1 MTQSKALSTR
11 DTPQGKALSD
21 HHPRGPSSS
30 VLLAKFDLRYC
41 LAMSPTAATPRWKL
55 IADGMERLLAGP
67 TPHQLATAA
76 SLSVTLP
83 ANLPAPV
90 ATTVLHWHITD
101 PDLRDS
107 STSEIPFGL
116 VELENSL
123 GLSPTEQFI
132 TDSRAELNAWFAAR
146 FMLKTLEGL
155 RSLQPVP
162 GDVVHQMFRSAGD
175 DRIVSSIGRDG
186 RVHFKG
192 RPSGRAWPNNLTM
205 VARVGSSTYAAVARA
220 TANAR
225 LNAVTSTTTNL
236 QNFDGLNGWAL
247 GSVIPSPQAIRAL
260 EDLLESGEM
269 REEKYQQTITAHPE
283 LLGALVIG
291 NWRTYVIPKPRLG
304 GEYVPDYL
312 VLGINSH
319 GPNWVLVEIESP
331 RHQITN
337 QDGSL
342 STPTRH
348 AVGQINDW
356 REWLLNEVSY
366 VQGQGYVGLT
376 TRSHGVVI
384 IGRDDPSPTHANSRV
399 RTEWENRIAVHS
411 WDWLLR
417 SAKNFSQNNLQVT
430 DIAVDVERDLNADAL
445 GTSGSSLDILEAMRP
460 TAMTIT
466 LDEDDSDSFGFDA
479 LFDESSDELE
489 IPDSL

>member
-1 MTQSKALSTR
+1 MR
-11 DTPQGKALSD
+11 D
-21 HHPRGPSSS
+21 PRGS
-30 VLLAKFDLRYC
+30 DLRYC
-41 LAMSPTAATPRWKL
+41 LAMSPAAASPGWKT
-55 IADGMERLLAGP
+55 IADGMERLLQGP
-67 TPHQLATAA
+67 TTHQLETAA
-76 SLSVTLP
+76 SLSVILP
-83 ANLPAPV
+83 ASLPAPV
-90 ATTVLHWHITD
+90 ATVVLHWHITD
-101 PDLRDS
+101 PGLRGS
-107 STSEIPFGL
+107 STFDVPFGL
-116 VELENSL
+116 IELEASL
-123 GLSPTEQFI
+123 GLSPTEELI
-132 TDSRAELNAWFAAR
+132 TNSRAELSAWFAAR
-146 FMLKTLEGL
+146 YMLKTLRGL

-162 GDVVHQMFRSAGD
+162 GDVVHQRFRPVGE
-175 DRIVSSIGRDG
+175 DRVVSSIGNDG

-205 VARVGSSTYAAVARA
+205 VARVGSSGHPAAARA
-220 TANAR
+220 SANNQ
-225 LNAVTSTTTNL
+225 LNRSTSTTTNL

-247 GSVIPSPQAIRAL
+247 KSVIPSPQAIRAL

-337 QDGSL
+337 QNGSL

-366 VQGQGYVGLT
+366 VQSQGYVGLT

-445 GTSGSSLDILEAMRP
+445 GTSGSSPDILEAMRP
-460 TAMTIT
+460 TAMILT
-466 LDEDDSDSFGFDA
+466 LDEDDSDPFGLDA
-479 LFDESSDELE
+479 LVDESADELE

>member
-1 MTQSKALSTR
+1 MTQRWKVIADEFERQL
-11 DTPQGKALSD
+11 
-21 HHPRGPSSS
+21 RGP
-30 VLLAKFDLRYC
+30 
-41 LAMSPTAATPRWKL
+41 TA
-55 IADGMERLLAGP
+55 
-67 TPHQLATAA
+67 HQLATAA

-83 ANLPAPV
+83 VDLPAPV
-90 ATTVLHWHITD
+90 AMAILNWHITD

-107 STSEIPFGL
+107 STTEVPGSL
-116 VELENSL
+116 NQLEASL
-123 GLSPTEQFI
+123 GLRPTVGLL

-146 FMLKTLEGL
+146 FMLKTLRGL
-155 RSLQPVP
+155 QSLQPVP
-162 GDVVHQMFRSAGD
+162 GDVVHQRFRADGD
-175 DRIVSSIGRDG
+175 DHVVSSIGNDG

-192 RPSGRAWPNNLTM
+192 RSSGRAWPNNLTM
-205 VARVGSSTYAAVARA
+205 VARVGSSGYADAARA
-220 TANAR
+220 AANAR

-236 QNFDGLNGWAL
+236 QNFASLDEWAL
-247 GSVIPSPQAIRAL
+247 ESVVPSAQAIRAL
-260 EDLLESGEM
+260 EELLESGEM
-269 REEKYQQTITAHPE
+269 REEKYQQTITTHPE

-304 GEYVPDYL
+304 SEYVPDYL

-337 QDGSL
+337 RDDSL

-356 REWLLNEVSY
+356 REWLLDNVTY

-376 TRSHGVVI
+376 SRSHGVVVT
-384 IGRDDPSPTHANSRV
+384 GRDEPLPTRARSRV

-417 SAKNFSQNNLQVT
+417 SARNFGVNNLQVS
-430 DIAVDVERDLNADAL
+430 DVAVDVERDLNSDL
-445 GTSGSSLDILEAMRP
+445 LSDTGSSPEILETTRP
-460 TAMTIT
+460 TSQTVV
-466 LDEDDSDSFGFDA
+466 LDDDA
-479 LFDESSDELE
+479 
-489 IPDSL
+489 